1 MFNRMVSNVRIVF
14 TFFVQL
20 EISLE
25 QLITSAFKS
34 FISQLNVANSL
45 EVCQCED
52 SGQEAPAGSQCGERI
67 ELRPGSY
74 VAFLPCR
81 IVQFRIRHD
90 R

>member
-1 MFNRMVSNVRIVF
+1 MVSNVRIVF

-45 EVCQCED
+45 AVCQCED
-52 SGQEAPAGSQCGERI
+52 SGQEVPAGSQCGE
-67 ELRPGSY
+67 
-74 VAFLPCR
+74 
-81 IVQFRIRHD
+81 
-90 R
+90 